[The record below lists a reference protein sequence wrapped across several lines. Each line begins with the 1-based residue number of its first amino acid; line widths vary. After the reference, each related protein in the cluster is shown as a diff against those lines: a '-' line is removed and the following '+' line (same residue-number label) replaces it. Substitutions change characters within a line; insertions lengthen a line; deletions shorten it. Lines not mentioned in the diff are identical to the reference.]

1 MPTIQHNGYTIH
13 YEAGRMLRSGTRYEP
28 ADYADDELIAVFDG
42 DRELTDEEIAAMGWT
57 SWDFP
62 R

>member
-1 MPTIQHNGYTIH
+1 MPTTHHNGLTIH
-13 YEAGRMLRSGTRYEP
+13 YEAGRMLRSESWDSP
-28 ADYADDELIAVFDG
+28 AEYADDELIAVFDE
-42 DRELTDEEIAAMGWT
+42 DRELTDAEIAAMGWT